1 MKSYYRLIKVV
12 FVSTVLLLVACTQP
26 ELSGLVKP
34 TEEISKTIATAT
46 ISNPSDDARPHNMQY
61 FSFYDL
67 GLAQHYDGQLSVHFE
82 KEELQSEIT
91 DNDFDGKADGVL
103 VHIPLQSAQTIT
115 IDFVESEATPSDK
128 LTQAEISHK
137 VNGEWVAHSKY
148 PDTNKQEYVGGEF
161 VNVESLIA
169 PPQYTDHSNY
179 IRYEGPGIES
189 NLVGY
194 RVYLDW
200 RNGFDIFGKL
210 TDQPAL
216 QQVGQDGYQ
225 SYHDMQDWGMDI
237 LKVGTSL
244 GAGGFALWQDDSVKY
259 INKVGQHK
267 ATINANGNLS
277 SAFTISYDDWQSEQ
291 GTQSFTSTLSMQAF
305 SPWVENY
312 LRFEQ
317 NPQAIAV
324 GVVKHPES
332 ELIQGDIDITGK
344 AYTYIASWGP
354 QALDGSQLGMA
365 VMFRKEDLVKT
376 TTDKSNYIAV
386 LEPSG
391 TNSPNE
397 NSPYELSYS
406 FAAFWAPKSGI
417 NTKHDFEI
425 LLKKHAEN
433 QTIPPRVSIQNKLAI
448 NTKKQIESADDA
460 LFWGKKLADSELVR
474 KGDTYAHDKWDVN
487 RKRLPKF
494 EYDIVGLYPYSLY
507 ELWLATGEADYG
519 RAIFDITSTFI
530 TPEGGIERYTFDNFN
545 IDSVAPGRAVLALYK
560 ETGEQKYKLAADLLR
575 KQLAEQPTTSEGAF
589 WHKRKYPHQLW
600 LDGVYMGLP
609 FLAEYAV
616 LFNEPE
622 SLKTVVKEFEL
633 TEKYLKNKKTG
644 LYYHGWD
651 ESRQQGWANQETGL
665 SEEIWAR
672 GLGWFAMALVDV
684 LDIIPEQEKEL
695 RAPLIHIANDLVKT
709 LLSYQDQASG
719 LWWQIMD
726 KPNATGNY
734 LESSSSSMFVY
745 FMARAQS
752 QGYLSEDISGQVVS
766 AFENILNTFILPHA
780 DGLVS
785 MTHQCYVA
793 GLGFGRDGS
802 YHYYMTEPV
811 YRNDPKGNGPF
822 ILASIAVSNMM
833 KGAK

>member
-1 MKSYYRLIKVV
+1 MR
-12 FVSTVLLLVACTQP
+12 
-26 ELSGLVKP
+26 SGV
-34 TEEISKTIATAT
+34 
-46 ISNPSDDARPHNMQY
+46 N
-61 FSFYDL
+61 
-67 GLAQHYDGQLSVHFE
+67 V
-82 KEELQSEIT
+82 LQSEII
-91 DNDFDGKADGVL
+91 DKDFDGKDDGVL
-103 VHIPLQSAQTIT
+103 VHIPLKSTEMLT
-115 IDFVESEATPSDK
+115 VDFVPNELISAVTAK
-128 LTQAEISHK
+128 LTQAEIAHK
-137 VNGEWVAHSKY
+137 INGEWVAHSKY
-148 PDTNKQEYVGGEF
+148 PDTDKREYVGDEF

-169 PPQYTDHSNY
+169 PAQYTDHSNY
-179 IRYEGPGIES
+179 IKYEGPGIES
-189 NLVGY
+189 DQVGY

-210 TDQPAL
+210 TDQPVL

-225 SYHDMQDWGMDI
+225 SYHEMQDWGMDI

-244 GAGGFALWQDDSVKY
+244 GAGGFALWQDESVKY
-259 INKVGQHK
+259 INEVGQHK
-267 ATINANGNLS
+267 ATINADGNLR
-277 SAFTISYDDWQSEQ
+277 SAFTISYNDWQSEQ
-291 GTQSFTSTLSMQAF
+291 STQSFTSTLSMQAF
-305 SPWVENY
+305 SPWVENK
-312 LRFEQ
+312 LSFEQ

-324 GVVKHPES
+324 GVVKHPET

-344 AYTYIASWGP
+344 AYTYIASWGA

-365 VMFRKEDLVKT
+365 VMFRKEDLAKT
-376 TTDKSNYIAV
+376 TSDENNYIAV

-391 TNSPNE
+391 THSPNQ

-406 FAAFWAPKSGI
+406 FAAFWAPQSGI
-417 NTKHDFEI
+417 NSKQDFEA
-425 LLKKHAEN
+425 LLKKHAQN
-433 QTIPPRVSIQNKLAI
+433 KTIQPRVTLQNKLAI

-460 LFWGKKLADSELVR
+460 LFWGKQLADSELAR
-474 KGDTYAHDKWDVN
+474 KADTYAFDKWDVH

-507 ELWLATGEADYG
+507 ELSLATGEKDYG
-519 RAIFDITSTFI
+519 NAIFDITSTFI
-530 TPEGGIERYTFDNFN
+530 TPEGEIERYTFDSFN
-545 IDSVAPGRAVLALYK
+545 IDSVAPGRAVLALHK
-560 ETGEQKYKLAADLLR
+560 ETGEQKYKMAADLLR

-616 LFNEPE
+616 LFDEPDA
-622 SLKTVVKEFEL
+622 LKTVVKEFEL
-633 TEKYLKNKKTG
+633 TEKHLKNKQTG
-644 LYYHGWD
+644 LYYHAWD
-651 ESRQQGWANQETGL
+651 ESREQDWANKETGL

-672 GLGWFAMALVDV
+672 GLGWFAMAVVDV

-695 RAPLIHIANDLVKT
+695 RAPLINIANDLAKT

-719 LWWQIMD
+719 LWWQVMD

-752 QGYLSEDISGQVVS
+752 QGYLSEDISEQVVS
-766 AFENILNTFILPHA
+766 AFESILNTFILPHT
-780 DGLVS
+780 DGMVS

-802 YHYYMTEPV
+802 YYYYMTEPV

-822 ILASIAVSNMM
+822 ILASIAVANMI
-833 KGAK
+833 KGAN